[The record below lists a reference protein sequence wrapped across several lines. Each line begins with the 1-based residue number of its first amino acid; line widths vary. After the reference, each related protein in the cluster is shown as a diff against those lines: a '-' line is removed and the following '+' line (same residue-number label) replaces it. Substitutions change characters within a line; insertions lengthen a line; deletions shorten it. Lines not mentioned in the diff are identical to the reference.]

1 MENNKVVT
9 FILGNGFDM
18 ALNLKTSYRDY
29 YEYLKEKKSDN
40 KIIKAIQTEPEN
52 WADLEERLGLHTF
65 NDDFTFDQFFKD
77 YIELL
82 KELKIY
88 LKKQESLFV
97 EPEKLNSEHH
107 IFNIIEE
114 NLNAHSQKVP
124 ADIITQIFNRTRK
137 INFITFNYTNTIDR
151 LVDKFKRTRQSYLE
165 ITLPIHIHG
174 NLAGPMALGVNDKT
188 QYNKEH
194 CPEDFQMYFEKFNY
208 TTNNALDDAYL
219 EMKNKIFES
228 NVLICF
234 GTSFGKTDQDYWKL
248 VGEWLQESYSNKILI
263 YDYETNFSQIDV
275 EFALTLNQA
284 LNKSKAALIA
294 QLDLTEEQEKRIRN
308 QIHPLYRR
316 NNLLEIIENKEKN
329 ITPRAI
335 PVMKA

>member
-40 KIIKAIQTEPEN
+40 KIIKAIQTEPET
-52 WADLEERLGLHTF
+52 WADLEEQLGLHTF
-65 NDDFTFDQFFKD
+65 DNDFTFDQFYKD

-82 KELKIY
+82 KELQSY

-97 EPEKLNSEHH
+97 EPEKLNSEYH
-107 IFNIIEE
+107 IFSIIEE
-114 NLNAHSQKVP
+114 NLNAHFQKVP
-124 ADIITQIFNRTRK
+124 ADIITGFFNHTRK
-137 INFITFNYTNTIDR
+137 INFITFNYTNIIDR
-151 LVDKFKRTRQSYLE
+151 IVYKLQSRKQSYIE
-165 ITLPIHIHG
+165 ITSPIHIHG
-174 NLAGPMALGVNDKT
+174 NLEGPMALGVNDKT
-188 QYNKEH
+188 QYNNEQ

-208 TTNNALDDAYL
+208 TTNNELDDAYL
-219 EMKNKIFES
+219 EMKNRIFES
-228 NVLICF
+228 KVLICF

-294 QLDLTEEQEKRIRN
+294 QLDLTEEQEKKIRG

-316 NNLLEIIENKEKN
+316 NNLLEIIENMEK
-329 ITPRAI
+329 I
-335 PVMKA
+335 

>member
-1 MENNKVVT
+1 MDNNKIVT

-18 ALNLKTSYRDY
+18 ALDLKTGYRDF
-29 YEYLKEKKSDN
+29 YEQIKDNNSNN
-40 KIIKAIQTEPEN
+40 KIIDKIQKEPET
-52 WADLEERLGLHTF
+52 WADLEEQLGLHTF
-65 NDDFTFDQFFKD
+65 DDDFTFDQFYKD
-77 YIELL
+77 YMEIL
-82 KELKIY
+82 KKLNTY
-88 LKKQESLFV
+88 LKQQESLFV

-114 NLNAHSQKVP
+114 NLNVHSQKVP
-124 ADIITQIFNRTRK
+124 ANIIRDIFNRTRK

-188 QYNKEH
+188 QYNNEH
-194 CPEDFQMYFEKFNY
+194 CPENFQIYFEKFNY
-208 TTNNALDDAYL
+208 TTNNDIDDAYL
-219 EMKNKIFES
+219 EMKNSIFES
-228 NVLICF
+228 DVLICF

-248 VGEWLQESYSNKILI
+248 VGEWLKESYSNKILI

-275 EFALTLNQA
+275 EFAGALKQA
-284 LNKSKAALIA
+284 LNKSKDALIA
-294 QLDLTEEQEKRIRN
+294 QLDLTEEQEKRIRG

-316 NNLLEIIENKEKN
+316 NNLLEIIENKEK
-329 ITPRAI
+329 ITIPKAI